1 MTTPSILTTLSEEK
15 IAAQLPL
22 MSRDAIDWLR
32 ERIQDLS
39 NPQRMS
45 SGIIKE
51 KDRYTRTNDFRKFL
65 IGGMYFFVYNPK
77 TRDELPYYDRFPLVI
92 PLKREQDGFLGLN
105 LHYLPMR
112 YRIQLLKKLLPLA
125 QYDGEDIRR
134 LRVTYDILAASSRYR
149 EFKPCIKRYLLPNIK
164 SRIIK
169 VESKEWDTALF
180 LPVHQFKKT
189 KVQTVWKESV
199 EQIRNS

>member
-1 MTTPSILTTLSEEK
+1 MKPSILTTLSEEK
-15 IAAQLPL
+15 IAAQYPL
-22 MSRDAIDWLR
+22 MSRDALQWLR
-32 ERIQDLS
+32 KQVDSLRNPPQLARGITRER
-39 NPQRMS
+39 QRFT
-45 SGIIKE
+45 K
-51 KDRYTRTNDFRKFL
+51 TTDFKKFL